1 MLMAFRWGADDGPTL
16 NTDLV
21 ALSFSRGSGLVLLRN
36 PTALSDFPGEGVF
49 TPCPPPF
56 WSAHVMVAMRCMAF
70 IIVFQWRTEKVLNNP
85 AEEGFFLIFIFLPE
99 ISA

>member
-56 WSAHVMVAMRCMAF
+56 
-70 IIVFQWRTEKVLNNP
+70 
-85 AEEGFFLIFIFLPE
+85 
-99 ISA
+99 